1 MLTFHRVLELLFSSD
16 NDFLGEPISRYLTD
30 KRNFFLSIT
39 IVYLAMVHLG
49 PKLISQP
56 MKLKPWLIAWNLF
69 ITLFSIVGT
78 VYTLPRTLD
87 MYFGGFSEPS
97 PTNPLYENGA
107 MPGLHSA
114 MCGWNRKVFFDG
126 RVGVWLL
133 LFTLSKIPEM
143 IDTLF
148 LVLQKKKVIFLHWY
162 HHATVM
168 LYCWHCYTSITP
180 AGYTFATMNYFVH
193 SIMYTYYLI
202 CACGYRKVVRPF
214 ASCITGLQILQMVVG
229 VLIVSYLFVQ
239 VFILNA
245 PCKADKYNV
254 IYGLLM
260 YVSYLV
266 LFSHLFFTSYV
277 KKSPS
282 KSIKAM
288 TPQTEVPSPLSTT
301 PVLNK
306 RRR

>member
-1 MLTFHRVLELLFSSD
+1 MITLQRTLELLFVSD
-16 NDFLGEPISRYLTD
+16 NGFMGEPISRYLTG
-30 KRNFFLSIT
+30 KRDLFLWIT
-39 IVYLAMVHLG
+39 VGYLIMVHLG
-49 PKLISQP
+49 PKLISEP

-69 ITLFSIVGT
+69 IALFSIVGT
-78 VYTLPRTLD
+78 CFTLPRTLD
-87 MYFGGFSEPS
+87 MYFGGFSKPS

-107 MPGLHSA
+107 TPGLHSA
-114 MCGWNRKVFFDG
+114 MCGWNRRVFFDD

-133 LFTLSKIPEM
+133 LFTLSKTPEM

-180 AGYTFATMNYFVH
+180 AGYTFASMNYFVH
-193 SIMYTYYLI
+193 SIMYTYYLV
-202 CACGYRKVVRPF
+202 CACGYRRVVRPF
-214 ASCITGLQILQMVVG
+214 ASFITLLQIIQMVVG
-229 VLIVSYLFVQ
+229 VLIVSYLFFQ
-239 VFILNA
+239 VYVFGS

-260 YVSYLV
+260 YASYLV
-266 LFSHLFFTSYV
+266 LFCHLFFTSYI

-282 KSIKAM
+282 TSKGGA
-288 TPQTEVPSPLSTT
+288 TPKISRGAPGMS
-301 PVLNK
+301 
-306 RRR
+306 